1 VAGAVSLG
9 RCNSKLA
16 TENCAGLLDCS
27 SQSHHNGHRLNRCQC
42 ELLQESDVSQESGPF
57 RLFPYQAIVDRPRVT
72 WPSGARVAVWVIPNI
87 EHFHIEIGNQAPDIR
102 NHSRRDYGNR
112 VGVWRII
119 EVLAKHGVRGT
130 VALNAE
136 VGRFYPRIMEEVT
149 KLQWE
154 LMGHGL
160 TNSVLLTGLPKDKE
174 AGVIAEAREIIG
186 QWGQTMRGWL
196 GPGLGET
203 WHTLDL
209 LREHGVEYV
218 CDWVND
224 DLPYRMNNGLYSIPY
239 SIELN
244 DMPLFNMPSIDIGE
258 FERRIRETFDV
269 LYEEGARNGR
279 VMAIALH
286 PFLIGVPHRIRTL
299 DRALSYIASHG
310 SVWFATGSEIIDAYR
325 SQEHSQEQKR

>member
-1 VAGAVSLG
+1 
-9 RCNSKLA
+9 
-16 TENCAGLLDCS
+16 
-27 SQSHHNGHRLNRCQC
+27 
-42 ELLQESDVSQESGPF
+42 VSQESEPF
-57 RLFPYQAIVDRPRVT
+57 RLFPYQAIVDRPRVA
-72 WPSGARVAVWVIPNI
+72 WPNGARVAVWVIPNI
-87 EHFHIEIGNQAPDIR
+87 EHFHIEIGNQVPDIR

-119 EVLAKHGVRGT
+119 EVLTKHGVRGT

-149 KLQWE
+149 RLQWE

-160 TNSVLLTGLPKDKE
+160 TNSVLLTGMPKDKE
-174 AGVIAEAREIIG
+174 AAVIAQAREMIG

-203 WHTLDL
+203 WNTLDL
-209 LREHGVEYV
+209 LREHGVKYV

-244 DMPLFNMPSIDIGE
+244 DMPLFNIPSIDIGE

-269 LYEEGARNGR
+269 LYDEGARNAR

-286 PFLIGVPHRIRTL
+286 PFLIGVPHRIRAL

-325 SQEHSQEQKR
+325 SQEQKQ